1 MCIFYYPFKHL
12 IIKIIRKIDR
22 LGRIV
27 IPKDARAT
35 LDLKTGDNLEI
46 IVKNNTV
53 IIKKDPGVK

>member
-1 MCIFYYPFKHL
+1 MG
-12 IIKIIRKIDR
+12 IKIIRKIDR

-53 IIKKDPGVK
+53 IIKKNPGVK